1 MNLKQWTSTS
11 NKLDKKQKRV
21 LKGIYVLIVSVDEPL
36 NPRVGA
42 LGTVFFG
49 KGLYAYVGS
58 AQNNL
63 EKRIERHLRREKKLF
78 WHIDY
83 ILEDPRVQVVKV
95 LFLSGG
101 RKAECQLAKKVDFY
115 AMAMEGFG
123 SSDCNCVS
131 HLFRL
136 DNVGLRRLMNE
147 DLSVLNLERGDSGR

>member
-21 LKGIYVLIVSVDEPL
+21 LKGIYVLIVSVDEPI
-36 NPRVGA
+36 NPRVGT
-42 LGTVFFG
+42 LGTVFFN

-83 ILEDPRVQVVKV
+83 LLEDPKVQVVKV
-95 LFLSGG
+95 LFSSGG
-101 RKAECQLAKKVDFY
+101 KKAECQLAKKLGSFAVGV
-115 AMAMEGFG
+115 EGFG

-131 HLFRL
+131 HLFRF
-136 DNVGLRRLMNE
+136 DDVGLGKLMNE
-147 DLSVLNLERGDSGR
+147 ELCVLNLERGDSGR